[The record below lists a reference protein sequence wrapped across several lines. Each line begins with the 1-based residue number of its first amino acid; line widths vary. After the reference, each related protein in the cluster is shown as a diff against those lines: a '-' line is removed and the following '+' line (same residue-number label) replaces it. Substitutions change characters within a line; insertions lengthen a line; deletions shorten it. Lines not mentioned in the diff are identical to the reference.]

1 MLDTA
6 STDNFEQIPLEIDL
20 IEPWKDALEKIREKV
35 PTAPMPS
42 AQQLQTPAQSEVR
55 RTSPESPA
63 AVITL
68 PSVFAFKPQGQYDFD
83 SVLSVFDWT
92 LKGVPVTID
101 ISKCGSANYQALSL
115 IVLYAWKLK
124 ANDCRVSFKFQND
137 GLDATKMWKLI
148 GGPAAI
154 AVLLHENQNFPS
166 DKFKPLVAVRGAPD
180 FKRTISTIESFTHGF
195 DVEYMNTLRQVL
207 SELLYNTM
215 EHGSSYFHYFN
226 QNVRLPSVCQFTW
239 YETKDE
245 IHFIVADVGMGIK
258 SHLSLTYPGIPDDAS
273 ALRLAIRA
281 KVSGTFAR
289 NDPYQAKN
297 NAGMGLY
304 ISTSIVRRL
313 DADMYLLSGSA
324 VMHISP
330 RDITVHNLSKNW
342 PGTIALITVKLE
354 KTAKFELHKMMQDF
368 RNAAEMEQARADE
381 AEASDR
387 LYVNAAN
394 FFGSH
399 ADVKDEAVNFR
410 DRYLVPAIDAGKT
423 VVLDFD
429 NVRSSPHSFL
439 SALIA
444 TPIRRLG
451 MAAFKKIK
459 VINATPEIRE
469 TIDFILDENTD

>member
-1 MLDTA
+1 MK
-6 STDNFEQIPLEIDL
+6 
-20 IEPWKDALEKIREKV
+20 EPWQESLEQIREKV
-35 PTAPMPS
+35 PAAEVSTTPSPLQAPPQVVPS
-42 AQQLQTPAQSEVR
+42 SASSTTQC
-55 RTSPESPA
+55 

-68 PSVFAFKPQGQYDFD
+68 PPVFAFKPQGQYDFD
-83 SVLSVFDWT
+83 SVLSVFDWN
-92 LKGVPVTID
+92 LRGVPVTID
-101 ISKCGSANYQALSL
+101 ISKCGRANYQALSL

-124 ANDCRVSFKFQND
+124 ANDCRVSFRFQDNR
-137 GLDATKMWKLI
+137 LDATKMWKLI
-148 GGPAAI
+148 GGSEAI
-154 AVLLHENQNFPS
+154 SVLLHEHQNFAS
-166 DKFKPLVAVRGAPD
+166 DKFKPLVAVRATPD
-180 FKRTISTIESFTHGF
+180 FKRTILMIETFTKGF

-226 QNVRLPSVCQFTW
+226 QNIRLPSVCQFTW

-245 IHFIVADVGMGIK
+245 INFIVADTGMGIK

-273 ALRLAIRA
+273 ALRMAIRA

-304 ISTSIVRRL
+304 ISTNIIRRL
-313 DADMYLLSGSA
+313 DADMYLLSGNA

-330 RDITVHNLSKNW
+330 RDITVHDLKSRW

-354 KTAKFELHKMMQDF
+354 KTAKFELHQMMQEF
-368 RNAAEMEQARADE
+368 RDAAGAEQVRADE
-381 AEASDR
+381 AEAADR
-387 LYVNAAN
+387 FYVNAAN
-394 FFGSH
+394 FFGQH

-410 DRYLVPAIDAGKT
+410 DRHLIPAIDAGKT

-429 NVRSSPHSFL
+429 NVKSSPHSFL

-451 MAAFKKIK
+451 MSAFKKIK